1 LRAGAECQTFAS
13 LLNSKKLPPTKIN
26 CFVADAILFNML
38 TNEFWYG
45 FLLGAG
51 LVFLVF
57 FVSRL
62 IIRKREEG
70 R

>member
-1 LRAGAECQTFAS
+1 VLKARYFFAVKQQTAHH
-13 LLNSKKLPPTKIN
+13 PIN
-26 CFVADAILFNML
+26 RFVTDAILLSML

-51 LVFLVF
+51 LVFFVF

-62 IIRKREEG
+62 IIRNRKEG